1 MTKRAHDDEELTE
14 EQKRLRARAQKLK
27 GTSEHAVVAA
37 PATEPARPKTI
48 VPVVPTWA
56 SVHDLGVIAIAL
68 VVLAL
73 GAIVHRVM
81 TRPRA
86 DAKQLGALVYRVPAD
101 WLETPGAAREGAT
114 RLEYQAFD
122 DPRLRLEVEERPQ
135 PAFPGPLGP
144 VLELEFGRRP
154 GVIAKRVERAP
165 RYRRGREWVRS
176 RYAYAYTPVPG
187 DAPALAGAIEL
198 AIVDGGRLHVVT
210 IHGPDDRLAALEH
223 DLLDAVDLGEAD
235 AAR

>member
-1 MTKRAHDDEELTE
+1 MTKKIDDEEDLTD
-14 EQKRLRARAQKLK
+14 EQKRLRVRAQKLK
-27 GTSEHAVVAA
+27 GTAETPIVAA
-37 PATEPARPKTI
+37 PTEPSRPKTI
-48 VPVVPTWA
+48 IPVVPSWA
-56 SVHDLGVIAIAL
+56 SVHDLGVVA
-68 VVLAL
+68 VVLLVLMA
-73 GAIVHRVM
+73 GGIVHHTL

-86 DAKQLGALVYRVPAD
+86 DARKLGALVYRVPSG
-101 WLETPGAAREGAT
+101 WLETPGVAGAGAT

-135 PAFPGPLGP
+135 PAFPGPIGP

-154 GVIAKRVERAP
+154 GVIAKRLERAP

-210 IHGPDDRLAALEH
+210 IHGPDDHLAALEAE
-223 DLLDAVDLGEAD
+223 LLDAVDLGEAD
-235 AAR
+235 VAR